1 MVQPRKEPSL
11 KVNVRELPTLVT
23 SKIKAMV
30 CISSLDNEIKLMRK
44 GNGAKESNVFYYPT
58 DVL

>member
-1 MVQPRKEPSL
+1 VVQPRKEPSL
-11 KVNVRELPTLVT
+11 KANVRELPTLVT

-30 CISSLDNEIKLMRK
+30 CISSLDNEIKLMKK
-44 GNGAKESNVFYYPT
+44 GNGAKESKVFYYPT

>member
-1 MVQPRKEPSL
+1 MVERIKEPSL
-11 KVNVRELPTLVT
+11 KANGRELPALVT

-30 CISSLDNEIKLMRK
+30 CISSLDNEIKLIKK
-44 GNGAKESNVFYYPT
+44 GKSTKESNVFYYPT